1 MKRSVTP
8 PPESEERRRVRGR
21 RAAYDYDRREQEAAD
36 EMRAEPTQREASF
49 ALPAARRRCAHC
61 GDHVTGSGYARLGP
75 LPLPGQDSDLVPRL
89 PADRPACRAVAG
101 HPLPGEDE

>member
-36 EMRAEPTQREASF
+36 EMRAEPTQRETSF
-49 ALPAARRRCAHC
+49 ALPAARWCPHC
-61 GDHVTGSGYARLGP
+61 GDRITGSGYARLGP